1 MSRSNTRW
9 GARQPPRRGGGGTG
23 AGGYDQNYNDYSYG
37 QHHYSGAGYD
47 YESYD
52 QSQTNYDRNSAS
64 SSSSKRYSS
73 NRNNY
78 DGANH
83 YYNPPPRHAKGNV
96 TENNNN
102 NYNTTTTT
110 TTSTSTKA
118 NPPSSKKPTTTT
130 TTRKQDSEPMSP
142 MPNKEQEA
150 PVETPTI
157 STEVKVE
164 QPIESTPPIEESK
177 TNETPIEELLPPPVP
192 EPPPE
197 ENLDLIRQQVTTYF
211 TERSD
216 RLKQRQELLEQNLLA
231 EKTRLNAEQQ
241 QAAMTRLDSSIKRI
255 PPFIKRLRTL
265 TEQQRDALYRDMQAL
280 NLTRYIS
287 EVATA
292 LTEAKL
298 KMTDVW
304 TSVQMCSLL
313 HQRYPDFSMS
323 LYENWLKVLQ
333 KETLTDN
340 LSKVR
345 VDLRLYAELVTV
357 HVLPI
362 NQSINHLLTILNA
375 LMNNDKDFSN
385 LTILI
390 SFCRLCG
397 EDYAEIFSSKIRK
410 SIIKLDEN
418 IEETNKSSF
427 HSNELK
433 QQIRQMLE
441 EYFQRL
447 SVYLVDEHKQLQK
460 QGQLMKRTMENRG
473 EINQEIK
480 DKYEQTNTTFQ
491 KLLQNTETIA
501 DLLEQTMP
509 ELPIEE
515 ASKKSSDRTGIDF
528 YLAGRSD
535 DDLGGNTLW
544 EDSDAKQFYE
554 DTVDLKLF
562 LPGYAFR
569 EPVTT
574 TAPASE
580 ETETLDSVQMEQE
593 IEKEGLE
600 VTSTVEAE
608 EDDATLVDIED
619 GVEED
624 VGANNIKL
632 MMDVFVT
639 QLPTCVNRE
648 MIDKAARDF
657 ATNLNT
663 KQNRKRLIKAL
674 YTVQRTY
681 LHLLPFY
688 SRLIATLN
696 PVMPEIGNE
705 LVRLLKNEFRA
716 HIRRKDQIYI
726 ESKIKTV
733 RFIGELV
740 KFSVFPKNEAINCL
754 KTLLSDFRHHNI
766 EMCCNLLETCG
777 RFLYRSPECHRR
789 TEIILEILM
798 RKKAVL
804 TLDSRYTTQIENA
817 YYYCNPPEAR
827 EIEKKIRSPI
837 QEYLRRLLFKDL
849 NKITIEKIL
858 RQIRKFNWADA
869 DFRSYAIKCLAAP
882 YSVKFNSIPCLASI
896 LSGLS
901 HFYDDVAIEV
911 LDNVLDDIRLGLEIN
926 IPKFNQRRLCMI
938 KYLGE
943 LYNYRVVDSIII
955 FRTLYL
961 LITYGVSLEPLE
973 ISDLDPPEH
982 LFRIRLVCTLLDS
995 CGQYFDRGTS
1005 RKRLDCFLIYFQRYY
1020 YFKKEQAIWNPS
1032 SYPFPL
1038 EIEQIFDECVMDL
1051 RPKFSKTNSH
1061 AKACEQVENM
1071 EKEFIALINQQQA
1084 KMASKDISHQ
1094 SRDTNLAP
1102 ITEDEEQQQQQQQ
1115 VNTANPDD
1123 LLNAQQQED
1132 EEDEEDNE
1140 ENYDDDDDDC
1150 HRAVRSRR
1158 TRPSAG
1164 SNERTSGGSGADEEC
1179 PETDDNDAA
1188 GLDDENNGANK
1199 NSTERTKVT
1208 TEEDNDFVKAFEA
1221 LVAESVAQR
1230 SNDLTKIPAPD
1241 IPVPVHLRK
1250 SKIASATNI
1259 NFSHS
1264 DGDDEGE
1271 NNNKKPES
1279 VNFVVMLKKNNKPQF
1294 YNMAVS
1300 STSEMALKLKAREQA
1315 DREEKAQ
1322 LKILTLNM
1330 STRMEQQENDQ
1341 ELITNVT
1348 NRTPQA
1354 TGLNLNRDKKPKYV
1368 PPKGAPDAD
1377 IIFGSK

>member
-102 NYNTTTTT
+102 NYNTTTT
-110 TTSTSTKA
+110 STSTKA

-130 TTRKQDSEPMSP
+130 TTRKQDSEPISP
-142 MPNKEQEA
+142 MPNKEQET

-390 SFCRLCG
+390 SFCRLC
-397 EDYAEIFSSKIRK
+397 
-410 SIIKLDEN
+410 DEN